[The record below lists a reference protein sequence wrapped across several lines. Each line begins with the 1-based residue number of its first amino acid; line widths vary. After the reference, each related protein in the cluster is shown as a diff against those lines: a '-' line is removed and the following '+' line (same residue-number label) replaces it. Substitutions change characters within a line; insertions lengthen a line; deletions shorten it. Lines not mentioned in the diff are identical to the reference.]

1 MEHHA
6 NTTPYRTLGVGE
18 KSIAFVLD
26 TEASLAPVFARIES
40 IEAENTA
47 RVLAAFQKEG
57 VAQRHFTPTTG
68 YGYDDI
74 GRDTLDRVFAHSLQ
88 GQDALVRPL
97 YQRHPRDLH
106 RPFRLAGTRGIPCCP
121 SPASLMIPWKR
132 PSALPGTS
140 RAL

>member
-74 GRDTLDRVFAHSLQ
+74 GRDTLCKTSSRSAAQVS
-88 GQDALVRPL
+88 
-97 YQRHPRDLH
+97 
-106 RPFRLAGTRGIPCCP
+106 T
-121 SPASLMIPWKR
+121 ASAR
-132 PSALPGTS
+132 ASQPGFPGLSHTTF
-140 RAL
+140 